1 MAEFIYNI
9 YHFLENLTHMQSLF
23 YLGKTGA
30 CRLFIKGLF
39 GTDFNIKSYADS
51 VEDFV
56 CSSFEPRREKT
67 GLRGFRP
74 GPTQT
79 GLYKLR
85 KELEA

>member
-1 MAEFIYNI
+1 MFMRINSMQLNSGYISLRIISLLLLLLYPQNMHDLLLCWSTEDTKM
-9 YHFLENLTHMQSLF
+9 EN
-23 YLGKTGA
+23 
-30 CRLFIKGLF
+30 
-39 GTDFNIKSYADS
+39 
-51 VEDFV
+51 
-56 CSSFEPRREKT
+56 EPRREKT